1 MNGRSHKVDLLP
13 VCIEIR
19 HKRFACIAGARLLI
33 ERDIPLSNLG
43 LDIQTSEIE
52 QVRIHQVR
60 RYDVTHCG
68 KHRLDP
74 AFFGAIP
81 FVDHIFH
88 GLALQI
94 VLRTA

>member
-1 MNGRSHKVDLLP
+1 MNGRSHEVDLVP
-13 VCIEIR
+13 VRIEIR
-19 HKRFACIAGARLLI
+19 HKRFACIGGARLLI
-33 ERDIPLSNLG
+33 ERDIALSDLG
-43 LDIQTSEIE
+43 LDVQTSEIE
-52 QVRIHQVR
+52 QVRIHQMR
-60 RYDVTHCG
+60 RHDVAHCG